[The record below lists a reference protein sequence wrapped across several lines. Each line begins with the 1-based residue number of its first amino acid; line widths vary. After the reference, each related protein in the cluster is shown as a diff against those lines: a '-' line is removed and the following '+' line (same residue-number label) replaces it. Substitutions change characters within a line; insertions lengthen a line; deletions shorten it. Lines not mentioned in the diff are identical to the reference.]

1 MSTERFE
8 IISKAK
14 KVIQQIGLE
23 LAFVDSVK
31 ENGIDGINELVRQ
44 LEAILGGE
52 EPEQIRA
59 GMDAVRQ
66 WIDERVA
73 IDNKLSSVCI
83 ARLGDWQPWIDAAV
97 MSWEYQLS
105 YPTFPEGWKTPEG
118 PPPAADGDGAAAV
131 APGGQSSQAAPAPR
145 PAARTVEL
153 LPEQTVDIVPPDS
166 DPEMLQLF
174 CAEAQDLLQDIEQ
187 GVLVLEVN
195 PTDSSSLDSLFRA
208 FHTFKGNVGVMK
220 LLVLQQ
226 LAHELES
233 MLDAARRG
241 KYQLGS
247 DSITVI
253 LAGSD
258 ILKRFVT
265 ELSNQIAGVDAGRT
279 IDLPIPQL
287 IHDVHSLLAG
297 GSPAPTALPPAAV
310 KPVPAALHA
319 PAAPQTPA
327 EPHAPAAPAASPAAV
342 AAAVEAEFAAI
353 FAAPTPSR
361 EAEPTRSEPA
371 SAAPAAVVAAPVAKK
386 QATSQQSAAPVVGSG
401 IVRVD
406 TVKLDG
412 LIDLVGELVIA
423 QSMVVQNPELK
434 AITSAHL
441 SRCLGQLR
449 GITSDL
455 QRTAMSLRMVP
466 IRNTFQK
473 MSRLVRDLALQ
484 QGKDIVLSL
493 EGEDTELD
501 RNIVEELSD
510 PLVHM
515 IRNSAD
521 HGIEMPDVRVAAG
534 KPPAGTITLRAFHQG
549 GFIVIQIEDDG
560 RGLNAAKI
568 RKKAIER
575 GIIRA
580 DENLDEREVFDLIFA
595 AGFSTAEKVTD
606 LSGRGVGMDVVR
618 RNIEKMRGKIEIS
631 SIEGEGTTFT
641 LYVPLT
647 LAIIE
652 GLLVGIGEERYVIP
666 TLSVRESFRPLPGM
680 VTQVQGRG
688 EVVSVRGR
696 LTPILRLG
704 RHLNTPHTALDPTQ
718 GIIVVVEAGQDS
730 RCLLVDQLIGKQE
743 VVIKSLGEMFRH
755 QTEFAGAA
763 ILGDGRVG
771 LILDIN
777 ALVKLK
783 SRNGEAA

>member
-1 MSTERFE
+1 MSNDRFE
-8 IISKAK
+8 TIAKAK

-23 LAFVDSVK
+23 LAFVDAVK
-31 ENGIDGINELVRQ
+31 ENGADGINELVRQ
-44 LEAILGGE
+44 LEATLDE
-52 EPEQIRA
+52 ETPEPIVEA
-59 GMDAVRQ
+59 MTTVRQ
-66 WIDERVA
+66 WIDQRVA
-73 IDNKLSSVCI
+73 ADNKLSSVTI
-83 ARLGDWQPWIDAAV
+83 ARLGDWQPWIDAAL
-97 MSWEYQLS
+97 MSWEYELP
-105 YPTFPEGWKTPEG
+105 YPPFPEGWRIPEG
-118 PPPAADGDGAAAV
+118 APAGLQAASPTPTV
-131 APGGQSSQAAPAPR
+131 VVPSAAPAPAGSA
-145 PAARTVEL
+145 PAAV
-153 LPEQTVDIVPPDS
+153 LPEQTVEVMPADADA
-166 DPEMLQLF
+166 EMLQLF

-220 LLVLQQ
+220 LMVLQQ

-241 KYQLGS
+241 KYRLVS
-247 DSITVI
+247 ESITAI
-253 LAGSD
+253 LSGAD
-258 ILKRFVT
+258 ILKRFVA
-265 ELSNQIAGVDAGRT
+265 ELSNQIVGVNTGRT

-287 IHDVHSLLAG
+287 IHDVHALLAG
-297 GSPAPTALPPAAV
+297 ESPAAAKSSGGAPPADAVPAPSLLPPALPLPNTTVAGNGDKSPRAAAPLPVEPPSPPQAFAV
-310 KPVPAALHA
+310 PIA
-319 PAAPQTPA
+319 PAVPPAPPVAKAT
-327 EPHAPAAPAASPAAV
+327 APSQA
-342 AAAVEAEFAAI
+342 
-353 FAAPTPSR
+353 
-361 EAEPTRSEPA
+361 
-371 SAAPAAVVAAPVAKK
+371 AAPVI
-386 QATSQQSAAPVVGSG
+386 GSG

-406 TVKLDG
+406 TLKLDS

-484 QGKDIVLSL
+484 QGKEIALEL
-493 EGEDTELD
+493 EGEETELD

-521 HGIEMPDVRVAAG
+521 HGIEMPAARSAVG
-534 KPPAGTITLRAFHQG
+534 KPSAGTITLRAFHQG

-560 RGLNAAKI
+560 RGLSPAKI
-568 RKKAIER
+568 RAKAIER

-580 DENLDEREVFDLIFA
+580 DEILDDRETFDLIFA
-595 AGFSTAEKVTD
+595 AGFSTAEQVTD

-618 RNIEKMRGKIEIS
+618 RNIEKMRGKIEIDS
-631 SIEGEGTTFT
+631 VEGRGTTFT

-652 GLLVGIGEERYVIP
+652 GLLVGIGDQRYVIP

-704 RHLNTPHTALDPTQ
+704 RHLNTPHTATDPTE

-743 VVIKSLGEMFRH
+743 VVIKNLGDMFRH

-783 SRNGEAA
+783 ARNNGEAA

>member
-1 MSTERFE
+1 MSTDRFE
-8 IISKAK
+8 TIAKAK

-23 LAFVDSVK
+23 LAFVDAVK
-31 ENGIDGINELVRQ
+31 ENGADGINDLVRQ
-44 LEAILGGE
+44 LESALDQE
-52 EPEQIRA
+52 TPEPIVA
-59 GMDAVRQ
+59 AMTTVRQ

-73 IDNKLSSVCI
+73 ADNKLSAVTI
-83 ARLGDWQPWIDAAV
+83 ARLSDWQPWIDAAL
-97 MSWEYQLS
+97 MSWEYELP
-105 YPTFPEGWKTPEG
+105 YPPFPEGWRILEGAPAGPQAASPTP
-118 PPPAADGDGAAAV
+118 AAV
-131 APGGQSSQAAPAPR
+131 APPAAPAPAGSA
-145 PAARTVEL
+145 PAAV
-153 LPEQTVDIVPPDS
+153 LPEQTVEVMPADADA
-166 DPEMLQLF
+166 EMLQLF

-220 LLVLQQ
+220 LMVLQQ

-241 KYQLGS
+241 KYRLVS
-247 DSITVI
+247 ESITVI
-253 LAGSD
+253 LSGAD
-258 ILKRFVT
+258 ILKRFVS
-265 ELSNQIAGVDAGRT
+265 ELSNQIVGVNTGRT

-287 IHDVHSLLAG
+287 IHDVHALLAG
-297 GSPAPTALPPAAV
+297 ESPAAAKSSGGAPPADAVPAPSPLPPALPLPDTTGAGNGDKSPRAAAPLPVEPPSPPQALAV
-310 KPVPAALHA
+310 PIA
-319 PAAPQTPA
+319 PAAPPA
-327 EPHAPAAPAASPAAV
+327 PPVAKATAPSQA
-342 AAAVEAEFAAI
+342 
-353 FAAPTPSR
+353 
-361 EAEPTRSEPA
+361 
-371 SAAPAAVVAAPVAKK
+371 AAPVI
-386 QATSQQSAAPVVGSG
+386 GSG

-406 TVKLDG
+406 TLKLDS

-441 SRCLGQLR
+441 SRSLGQLR

-484 QGKDIVLSL
+484 QGKEIALEL
-493 EGEDTELD
+493 EGEETELD

-521 HGIEMPDVRVAAG
+521 HGIEMPAARTAAG
-534 KPPAGTITLRAFHQG
+534 KPSAGTITLRAFHQG

-560 RGLNAAKI
+560 RGLSPAKI
-568 RKKAIER
+568 RAKAIER

-580 DENLDEREVFDLIFA
+580 DEILDDRETFDLIFA
-595 AGFSTAEKVTD
+595 AGFSTAEQVTD

-618 RNIEKMRGKIEIS
+618 RNIEKMRGKIEIDS
-631 SIEGEGTTFT
+631 VEGQGTTFT

-652 GLLVGIGEERYVIP
+652 GLLVGIGDQRYVIP

-704 RHLNTPHTALDPTQ
+704 RHLNTPHTATDPTE

-743 VVIKSLGEMFRH
+743 VVIKNLGDMFRH

-783 SRNGEAA
+783 ARNNGEAA

>member
-1 MSTERFE
+1 MSTDRFE
-8 IISKAK
+8 TIAKAK

-23 LAFVDSVK
+23 LAFVDAVK
-31 ENGIDGINELVRQ
+31 ENGADGINELVRL
-44 LEAILGGE
+44 LESALDEGTP
-52 EPEQIRA
+52 EPIVA
-59 GMDAVRQ
+59 AMTTVRH

-73 IDNKLSSVCI
+73 ADNKLSAVTI
-83 ARLGDWQPWIDAAV
+83 ARLGDWQPWIDAAL
-97 MSWEYQLS
+97 MSWEYELP
-105 YPTFPEGWKTPEG
+105 YPPFPEGWRILEGAPAGPQTASPTP
-118 PPPAADGDGAAAV
+118 AAV
-131 APGGQSSQAAPAPR
+131 APPAAPAPAGSA
-145 PAARTVEL
+145 PAAL
-153 LPEQTVDIVPPDS
+153 LPEQTVEVMPADADA
-166 DPEMLQLF
+166 EMLQLF

-220 LLVLQQ
+220 LMVLQQ

-241 KYQLGS
+241 KYRLVS
-247 DSITVI
+247 ESITAI
-253 LAGSD
+253 LSGAD
-258 ILKRFVT
+258 ILKRFVA
-265 ELSNQIAGVDAGRT
+265 ELSNQIVGVNTGRT

-287 IHDVHSLLAG
+287 IHDVHALLAG
-297 GSPAPTALPPAAV
+297 ESPAAAKSSGGAPPADAVPAPSPLPPALPLPDTTGAGNGDKSPRAAAPLPVEPPSPPQALAV
-310 KPVPAALHA
+310 PIA
-319 PAAPQTPA
+319 PAVPPAPPVAKAT
-327 EPHAPAAPAASPAAV
+327 APSQA
-342 AAAVEAEFAAI
+342 
-353 FAAPTPSR
+353 
-361 EAEPTRSEPA
+361 
-371 SAAPAAVVAAPVAKK
+371 AAPVI
-386 QATSQQSAAPVVGSG
+386 GSG

-406 TVKLDG
+406 TLKLDS

-441 SRCLGQLR
+441 SRSLGQLR

-484 QGKDIVLSL
+484 QGKEIALEL
-493 EGEDTELD
+493 EGEETELD

-521 HGIEMPDVRVAAG
+521 HGIEMPAARSAAG
-534 KPPAGTITLRAFHQG
+534 KPSAGTITLRAFHQG

-560 RGLNAAKI
+560 RGLSPAKI
-568 RKKAIER
+568 RAKAIER

-580 DENLDEREVFDLIFA
+580 DEILDDRETFDLIFA
-595 AGFSTAEKVTD
+595 AGFSTAEQVTD

-618 RNIEKMRGKIEIS
+618 RNIEKMRGKIEIDS
-631 SIEGEGTTFT
+631 VEGRGTTFT

-652 GLLVGIGEERYVIP
+652 GLLVGIGDQRYVIP

-704 RHLNTPHTALDPTQ
+704 RHLNTPHTATDPTE

-743 VVIKSLGEMFRH
+743 VVIKNLGDMFRH

-783 SRNGEAA
+783 ARNNGEAA